1 LRLATASPA
10 GLPHGGAADE
20 ALKPAASLP
29 KSRRAPHR
37 AATSAG
43 PTERQL
49 RPRPR
54 NAAPRRANRIDT
66 GSMADDRV
74 RVYAR
79 IRPQGTSR
87 EEFGDAAV
95 RCVGEQSV
103 SVDDLEGAVND
114 SLRNSV
120 QGGVAQAAASTRKFD
135 FDGSFGGDSTQAD
148 VFSDVGAPVVRA
160 VLQGYHG
167 CIFAYGQTGSGKTFS
182 LLNAGTP
189 GRNFEDAGLLP
200 RLVATLYVRAG
211 ADAAH
216 QYAVECG
223 AFQVYNEQVA
233 DLLHPEHRNGKG
245 QNLSVSK
252 KDGHGQVDNLTWKA
266 CASAKE
272 LLDHFAYARK
282 NVIYAETKMNKAS
295 SRSHACFQL
304 RVTRREKNSNKG
316 SVSLCSVVD
325 LAGSERV
332 KRSGVAGKELK
343 EAINI
348 NGSLLALGNVVAAL
362 AAKKKHVPYRDSK
375 LTRVLEGSV
384 GGNCRTTLLC
394 CASPAADSTSETL
407 SALSFAQRAMRCECK
422 AVVNVAEVGDFSGAL
437 GLVEIIPDPEADK
450 RQRALVAAERKTN
463 ELSKEKE
470 AALLKAKKQ
479 EEAAEA
485 ARREGKK
492 QLEEARMRQ
501 KENQQLNLDLKKLTE
516 EKTTVQSELSR
527 VKEDAQKDR
536 KALQLKLD
544 QITKEKDSLAKESA
558 RLKNEKG
565 SLEKK
570 LTETTTDLTK
580 AQASLKTSE
589 ATVVKLGKELDSTK
603 TELSSVKK
611 ELNARAALSQDEV
624 AKEREE
630 RRMEAEQLRGDVEAK
645 TEEVSTLTEK
655 CAGLEGKL
663 AEADD
668 SVARAACAAALTAVN
683 AEAELRAVRDDHN
696 ETLEASKAEADKRL
710 ADANEAHRK
719 REEGALQSH
728 MKTVASLEDERKA
741 VEKECSTIRKER
753 DHVESELVQAKDE
766 ISRLGDGL
774 AKTEGRRRSLE
785 ASLQALEERAM
796 SDSQKSS
803 KQIDEARQ
811 ELSATKEKLRDETSA
826 KERLTR
832 EKARL
837 ETEVKEAIEETE
849 AARRHHAEAVETL
862 EEKHEV
868 HTRRVA
874 WAFSCARSIEKE
886 KTRCVLGDLQNLQRR
901 FDARESRADDLKQI
915 AVLKKRVAS
924 ADQARTAAARSKK
937 RTELELENERRNDQ
951 IFGALSAHAVQA
963 KNRKR
968 RDDAK
973 RAHYQPPGARAVRAG
988 GALRRE
994 PEPVA
999 WPAPPTDDTNA
1010 AVAPPPTPDD
1020 APPAWMMPAARVPA
1034 VGDILN

>member
-1 LRLATASPA
+1 
-10 GLPHGGAADE
+10 
-20 ALKPAASLP
+20 
-29 KSRRAPHR
+29 
-37 AATSAG
+37 
-43 PTERQL
+43 
-49 RPRPR
+49 
-54 NAAPRRANRIDT
+54 
-66 GSMADDRV
+66 M
-74 RVYAR
+74 
-79 IRPQGTSR
+79 
-87 EEFGDAAV
+87 
-95 RCVGEQSV
+95 RCMGENGV
-103 SVDDLEGAVND
+103 AVDDLEGAVND
-114 SLRNSV
+114 SLRNSA
-120 QGGVAQAAASTRKFD
+120 QGGVAQAAASVRKFE
-135 FDGSFGGDSTQAD
+135 FDGSFGGSSTQAD

-167 CIFAYGQTGSGKTFS
+167 CVFAYGQTGSGKTFS
-182 LLNAGTP
+182 LLNAGTAQK
-189 GRNFEDAGLLP
+189 NFEDAGLLP

-211 ADAAH
+211 QDAAH

-304 RVTRREKNSNKG
+304 RVTRREKNSTKG

-450 RQRALVAAERKTN
+450 RQKALVAAEKKTS

-479 EEAAEA
+479 ADLAEA

-492 QLEEARMRQ
+492 QLEEARKAS
-501 KENQQLNLDLKKLTE
+501 KENQKLNLDVKKLTE
-516 EKTTVQSELSR
+516 EKSTVVTELSK
-527 VKEDAQKDR
+527 VKEDAIKDR

-544 QITKEKDSLAKESA
+544 QITREKDSLAKESA
-558 RLKNEKG
+558 RLKTEKG

-570 LTETTTDLTK
+570 LTETQSTLTK
-580 AQASLKTSE
+580 AQSSLKASE
-589 ATVVKLGKELDSTK
+589 ATSAKLGKDLAATK
-603 TELSSVKK
+603 TELSSVRK
-611 ELNARAALSQDEV
+611 ELSARAALSQDEV

-630 RRMEAEQLRGDVEAK
+630 RRLEAEQLRGEVDAK
-645 TEEVSTLTEK
+645 TDEVSTLSEK
-655 CAGLEGKL
+655 CGELEGKL

-668 SVARAACAAALTAVN
+668 SIARAACDAALRAAA
-683 AEAELRAVRDDHN
+683 AETELRAVHEQSN
-696 ETLEASKAEADKRL
+696 ASQEAAAAEADKRL
-710 ADANEAHRK
+710 AAAAEAHRV
-719 REEGALQSH
+719 REEGALQTH
-728 MKTVASLEDERKA
+728 MATVASLEDERRA
-741 VEKECSTIRKER
+741 VEAECATVRKER
-753 DHVESELVQAKDE
+753 DTVQGELIKATDE

-774 AKTEGRRRSLE
+774 AKANVQNRSLE
-785 ASLQALEERAM
+785 ASLAALEERAM
-796 SDSQKSS
+796 SDSQKSRKS
-803 KQIDEARQ
+803 ISEARKDLQ
-811 ELSATKEKLRDETSA
+811 ETREKLHLEEDKT
-826 KERLTR
+826 ERLT
-832 EKARL
+832 EDKARL
-837 ETEVKEAIEETE
+837 ETEVQQAIEETE
-849 AARRHHAEAVETL
+849 AARRHHAEEVEAL
-862 EEKHEV
+862 HEKHTV
-868 HTRRVA
+868 QSRRVA
-874 WAFSCARSIEKE
+874 WAFSCARSMKDE
-886 KTRCVLGDLQNLQRR
+886 KTRSVLGDLQNLQRR

-924 ADQARTAAARSKK
+924 ADQARTAASRAKK

-951 IFGALSAHAVQA
+951 IFGALSAHAVAA

-968 RDDAK
+968 REDAK
-973 RAHYQPPGARAVRAG
+973 RAHYQPPGARAIRER

-1010 AVAPPPTPDD
+1010 AVAPPPTPDAE